1 MFDLSIVIPCYN
13 EEKNLQSLVGKIQEI
28 KQNNQNINLEF
39 ILVNDGSTDQTS
51 SKLFEL
57 NKNSI
62 Y

>member
-13 EEKNLQSLVGKIQEI
+13 EEKNLPNLVDQIQEI

-51 SKLFEL
+51 VKLFEL
-57 NKNSI
+57 NKLE
-62 Y
+62 